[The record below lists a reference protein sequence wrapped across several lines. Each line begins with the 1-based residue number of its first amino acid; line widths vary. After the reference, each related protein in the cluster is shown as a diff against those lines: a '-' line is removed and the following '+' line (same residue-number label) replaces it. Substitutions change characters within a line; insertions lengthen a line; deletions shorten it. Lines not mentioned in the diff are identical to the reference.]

1 MRRGERVMNVK
12 ELENAEEWAVE
23 TFGAA
28 DLGDPRR
35 TDRLVKIA
43 AVLGENPSV
52 SLPRSMRNWADT
64 QGAYRFLNNE
74 TVTHEQIMMP
84 HWIQTRSEAEQH
96 SQMLLIGDTTDVNL
110 SSHKATRGLG
120 PVGRGNTAKGFF
132 VHSVLAIDAKDKQL
146 LGCMGQEP
154 FVREPAPEQET
165 KAERNTRWRE
175 SLIWEQSIERI
186 GPVPSG
192 TQWIYVGDRG
202 SDIFRFWQRCE
213 QLGYDYVT
221 RVAQNRNVLVEEE
234 DEQEDPTAHHLKTLA
249 RSLPAQGVVVMTV
262 PAERGRPEREALV
275 QISWSPVVIQAPTN
289 GTALS
294 MTPVKASLVR
304 VWEPEAPEGI
314 EPLEWILVTSV
325 AVNTAEDAWQRVTW
339 YKWRWLSEDFHKVL
353 KTGCLLEERCLQ
365 TVEAMCNLLAI
376 LTPTA
381 MRLLWLRQ
389 TAQTAPDTPASEV
402 ISQEVIQV
410 VLHLDKR
417 PKATLTAKDLWH
429 TIAPFGGYLD
439 RKSDPPPGWQ
449 TLWKGWISIQTVL
462 EGVHLARHFTSS

>member
-1 MRRGERVMNVK
+1 
-12 ELENAEEWAVE
+12 
-23 TFGAA
+23 
-28 DLGDPRR
+28 
-35 TDRLVKIA
+35 
-43 AVLGENPSV
+43 
-52 SLPRSMRNWADT
+52 
-64 QGAYRFLNNE
+64 
-74 TVTHEQIMMP
+74 
-84 HWIQTRSEAEQH
+84 
-96 SQMLLIGDTTDVNL
+96 
-110 SSHKATRGLG
+110 
-120 PVGRGNTAKGFF
+120 
-132 VHSVLAIDAKDKQL
+132 
-146 LGCMGQEP
+146 
-154 FVREPAPEQET
+154 
-165 KAERNTRWRE
+165 
-175 SLIWEQSIERI
+175 
-186 GPVPSG
+186 
-192 TQWIYVGDRG
+192 
-202 SDIFRFWQRCE
+202 
-213 QLGYDYVT
+213 
-221 RVAQNRNVLVEEE
+221 
-234 DEQEDPTAHHLKTLA
+234 
-249 RSLPAQGVVVMTV
+249 
-262 PAERGRPEREALV
+262 
-275 QISWSPVVIQAPTN
+275 
-289 GTALS
+289 

-353 KTGCLLEERCLQ
+353 KTGCLLEDRCLQ

-429 TIAPFGGYLD
+429 TIARFGGYLD

-449 TLWKGWISIQTVL
+449 TLWKGWIYIQTVL